1 MSNAKDWLWGK
12 VKNMLS
18 SLTDKI
24 KSFFGIHSP
33 SKLFE
38 DEIGENLAKGI
49 GVGFKDEM
57 PDVTRGMTKAMPRTL
72 NTTNMGGISI
82 VVNGAPGQN
91 VNELATLV
99 AQKIQTQVARRGAVY
114 A

>member
-1 MSNAKDWLWGK
+1 
-12 VKNMLS
+12 MLS

-49 GVGFKDEM
+49 GVGFKAEM
-57 PDVTRGMTKAMPRTL
+57 PDVTRTMNGAMPTAL
-72 NTTNMGGISI
+72 NTTNFGGVTIT
-82 VVNGAPGQN
+82 VNGAPGQN
-91 VNELATLV
+91 VNDLADAV
-99 AQKIQTQVARRGAVY
+99 AARINNMVGRRNAVY